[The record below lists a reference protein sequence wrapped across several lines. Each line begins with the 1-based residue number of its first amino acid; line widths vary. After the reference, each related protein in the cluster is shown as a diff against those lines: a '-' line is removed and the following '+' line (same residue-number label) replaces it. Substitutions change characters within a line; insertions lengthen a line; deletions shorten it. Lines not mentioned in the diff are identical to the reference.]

1 MKFVRQPDSG
11 RSRSNQ
17 RVLLAPTDMTDDS
30 RPVVWH
36 RPASSLSR
44 AARTSSMEGAAIISE
59 CEYALSFTSDMP
71 LVLLE
76 GGFAVRIYLNDHPPA
91 HVHVLNAG
99 GEARIM
105 LEPVRVDAVW
115 T

>member
-1 MKFVRQPDSG
+1 
-11 RSRSNQ
+11 
-17 RVLLAPTDMTDDS
+17 
-30 RPVVWH
+30 
-36 RPASSLSR
+36 
-44 AARTSSMEGAAIISE
+44 
-59 CEYALSFTSDMP
+59 MP

-99 GEARIM
+99 GEARIV

-115 T
+115 DMKLKDVARARRLVLLHRGNLLKRWREIHERPDD